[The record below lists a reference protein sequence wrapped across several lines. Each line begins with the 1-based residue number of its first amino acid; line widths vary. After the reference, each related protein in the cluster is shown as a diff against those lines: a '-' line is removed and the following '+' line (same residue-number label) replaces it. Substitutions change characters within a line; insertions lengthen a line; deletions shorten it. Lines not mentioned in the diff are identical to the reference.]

1 MTFAYSLLTINKMIN
16 QRLNITPFDIPIM
29 LDNDASTAKTL
40 TLVAIILQ
48 LVFFAIGAVA
58 MVVVAAYF
66 SVGRVV
72 TSSGGVVTTTTVNS
86 SAPTIALVVFS
97 IFFLIGL
104 LWILLDYFLVY
115 KNLALEKVKESE
127 VPSLI
132 LGIIQL
138 ILAGVIP
145 GILLII
151 AYVKIRDSLENS
163 ARQLPPINSQ

>member
-1 MTFAYSLLTINKMIN
+1 
-16 QRLNITPFDIPIM
+16 M

-163 ARQLPPINSQ
+163 ARQLPLINSQ

>member
-1 MTFAYSLLTINKMIN
+1 
-16 QRLNITPFDIPIM
+16 M
-29 LDNDASTAKTL
+29 LDSDASTAKTL

-58 MVVVAAYF
+58 IVGVAAYF

-86 SAPTIALVVFS
+86 SAPLIILAVFS

-115 KNLALEKVKESE
+115 KNLAHEKVKASE

-151 AYVKIRDSLENS
+151 AYVKIRDSLEKS
-163 ARQLPPINSQ
+163 ARHPPSINSQ

>member
-1 MTFAYSLLTINKMIN
+1 
-16 QRLNITPFDIPIM
+16 M
-29 LDNDASTAKTL
+29 LDSDASTAKTL

-58 MVVVAAYF
+58 IVGVAAYF

-86 SAPTIALVVFS
+86 SAPLIILAVFS

-151 AYVKIRDSLENS
+151 AYVKIRDSLENI
-163 ARQLPPINSQ
+163 ARHPPTINSQ

>member
-1 MTFAYSLLTINKMIN
+1 
-16 QRLNITPFDIPIM
+16 M
-29 LDNDASTAKTL
+29 LDSDASTAKTL

-58 MVVVAAYF
+58 IVGVAAYF

>member
-1 MTFAYSLLTINKMIN
+1 
-16 QRLNITPFDIPIM
+16 M

>member
-1 MTFAYSLLTINKMIN
+1 
-16 QRLNITPFDIPIM
+16 M

-58 MVVVAAYF
+58 IVGVAAYF

-86 SAPTIALVVFS
+86 SAPTIALVVSS

>member
-1 MTFAYSLLTINKMIN
+1 
-16 QRLNITPFDIPIM
+16 M
-29 LDNDASTAKTL
+29 LDSDASTAKTL
-40 TLVAIILQ
+40 TIVAIILQ

-58 MVVVAAYF
+58 IVGVAAYF

-86 SAPTIALVVFS
+86 LAPLIILAVFS

-163 ARQLPPINSQ
+163 ARHPPTINSQ

>member
-1 MTFAYSLLTINKMIN
+1 
-16 QRLNITPFDIPIM
+16 M

-58 MVVVAAYF
+58 IVGVAAYF

>member
-1 MTFAYSLLTINKMIN
+1 
-16 QRLNITPFDIPIM
+16 M
-29 LDNDASTAKTL
+29 LDDDASTAKTL

>member
-1 MTFAYSLLTINKMIN
+1 
-16 QRLNITPFDIPIM
+16 M

-48 LVFFAIGAVA
+48 LVFFAIGAVSI
-58 MVVVAAYF
+58 VGVAAYF

>member
-1 MTFAYSLLTINKMIN
+1 
-16 QRLNITPFDIPIM
+16 M

-58 MVVVAAYF
+58 IVGVAAYF

-163 ARQLPPINSQ
+163 ARQLPPINSH